1 MSKEL
6 NSSAL
11 EPKFRRGDRIFHAM
25 TRQQVEIVSVLGGSQ
40 VVSYEVKTKRGKP
53 FNAMEGELCYPP
65 APKERKSRDR
75 DRD

>member
-1 MSKEL
+1 
-6 NSSAL
+6 
-11 EPKFRRGDRIFHAM
+11 M

-65 APKERKSRDR
+65 APKERKSRYIDDGDEKDNSRDSRDR